1 MQKFSFILILVFS
14 FSLRI
19 LALGPKP
26 IVLRGDTVT
35 LNDEFTRT
43 DVGYTPG
50 KEMPEISGISCS
62 HVTPGYLWMESDDKS
77 VVVATSEKGEIFRK
91 VKLTN
96 RPSRADWEGISTGM
110 YRDTPTVFVGAFGDN
125 NLEYKDNYYIIYFNE
140 PTIPSTRVDTTIKAH
155 YIHYGY
161 PDGKAHNTE
170 AVMYDNIDQMLYIV
184 DKVGNSYC
192 SVFSLRMD
200 TVYPENELQRLTK
213 VCDLGIA
220 GEWQFQLVTAAD
232 ISWDGRWIL
241 IKNYDTVHEKAY
253 VLMWQR
259 YLGESVGEALQR
271 VPEQVSAYRI
281 EWQGEA
287 IAWLDSTT
295 FYTTSDDDGEAG
307 APIYKY
313 VRWQTTGLEDISAFV
328 PAAQGGVCKYF
339 HRGHLYIRRDDILY
353 TPLGSRL
360 H

>member
-1 MQKFSFILILVFS
+1 MKPFYLSTILLLAIS
-14 FSLRI
+14 SQCC
-19 LALGPKP
+19 ALGPKP
-26 IVLRGDTVT
+26 IVLRGDTVI
-35 LNDEFTRT
+35 LNNEFTRT
-43 DVGYTPG
+43 EVGYTPG
-50 KEMPEISGISCS
+50 AEMPEISGISCS
-62 HVTPGYLWMESDDKS
+62 RVTPGYLWMESDDKQ
-77 VVVATSEKGEIFRK
+77 VVVATSESGEIFRK

-96 RPSRADWEGISTGM
+96 RPGRIDWEGISTGI
-110 YRDTPTVFVGAFGDN
+110 YQGKNTLFVGAFGDN
-125 NLEYKDNYYIIYFNE
+125 NLGYKDEYYIVYFDE
-140 PTIPSTRVDTTIKAH
+140 PTIPSTRVDTTMAAH

-200 TVYPENELQRLTK
+200 TVYPEKDLQRLTK

-253 VLMWQR
+253 VLMWER
-259 YLGESVGEALQR
+259 FLGESVVDALQR
-271 VPEQVSAYRI
+271 VPEQITAYRI

-313 VRWQTTGLEDISAFV
+313 VRWKTTDIPAIEAGGSAQ
-328 PAAQGGVCKYF
+328 ADKLWLN
-339 HRGHLYIRRDDILY
+339 GHLYIRRKDHLY
-353 TPLGSRL
+353 TLMGEQL
-360 H
+360 